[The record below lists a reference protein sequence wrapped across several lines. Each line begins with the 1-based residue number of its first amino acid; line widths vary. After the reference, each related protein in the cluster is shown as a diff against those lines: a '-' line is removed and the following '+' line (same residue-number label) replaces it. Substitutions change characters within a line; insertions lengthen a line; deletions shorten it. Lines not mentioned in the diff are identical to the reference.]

1 MLKSTIVMIS
11 TVIIFCITIIAM
23 IASILFFPKLNIKR
37 FHVDTYY
44 LITSLGAIAMLVFG
58 KTDVSTS
65 TKALFSHS
73 AINPVKILLLF
84 ISMTV
89 LSIFL
94 DELGFFRYLASFAL
108 KHAKSGQFKLF
119 LYLYLTVSILTIFTS
134 NDIIILSFTPFI
146 CYFAKNAKINPLPY
160 LTAEFIAAN
169 TWSMALIIG
178 NPTNIYLATACGINF
193 AKYLTISILPTLFAG
208 ITAFTVLLLIYR
220 KQLRTPILGGSE
232 DVKIQDKLL
241 LIIGVIHLG
250 ACTALLAISSY
261 IGIEMWLVS
270 VCSVISLAA
279 INIIISLIR
288 KRSPTQLLS
297 CVKRAPYQLVPFVVS
312 MFIIIVALRQ
322 QGVTQKLA
330 ASFGG
335 KYPIVKYGVSSF
347 LFSNV
352 INNIPMSVLFS
363 SILQASGNSLPA
375 VFATIIGSNL
385 GAILTPIGSL
395 AGIMWTSV
403 LNKYNQKFSY
413 YDFLKNG
420 IKCSVPTLTAT
431 LIGLRIAFLII

>member
-23 IASILFFPKLNIKR
+23 IASILFFPKLKIKR

-44 LITSLGAIAMLVFG
+44 LITTLGAIAMIVFG
-58 KTDVSTS
+58 KTNLSTA
-65 TKALFSHS
+65 TKALVSHS

-108 KHAKSGQFKLF
+108 KRAKSGQFKLF
-119 LYLYLTVSILTIFTS
+119 LYLYLTVSILTVFTS

-146 CYFAKNAKINPLPY
+146 CYFAKNAKINPMPY

-178 NPTNIYLATACGINF
+178 NPTNIYLATACGVSF
-193 AKYLTISILPTLFAG
+193 AKYLSISILPTLFAG
-208 ITAFTVLLLIYR
+208 ITAFAVLLFIYR
-220 KQLRTPILGGSE
+220 KQLSSPICAESE

-241 LIIGVIHLG
+241 LIIGVIHLIV
-250 ACTALLAISSY
+250 CTVLLAISSY

-279 INIIISLIR
+279 INVIISLIK
-288 KRSPTQLLS
+288 KRRPAQLIS

-312 MFIIIVALRQ
+312 MFIIIVALKQ

-330 ASFGG
+330 ESLGG

-363 SILQASGNSLPA
+363 SILQISGNSLPA

-403 LNKYNQKFSY
+403 LNKHNQKFSY
-413 YDFLKNG
+413 FDFLKNG
-420 IKCSVPTLTAT
+420 VKCSIPTLTAT
-431 LIGLRIAFLII
+431 LIGLRIAFLIV